1 MGNDREEVGRIFKL
15 IGRKK
20 KEYLITQV
28 LPSTLYPSAQTWLS
42 KVPSVLPLE
51 KREQIVT

>member
-1 MGNDREEVGRIFKL
+1 MKIGNYREEVGRIFK
-15 IGRKK
+15 IRRRKE

-42 KVPSVLPLE
+42 FLLLG

>member
-1 MGNDREEVGRIFKL
+1 MGNYGEEVGRIFKN
-15 IGRKK
+15 IRRKE

-28 LPSTLYPSAQTWLS
+28 LPSTLYPSALTWLS
-42 KVPSVLPLE
+42 KVPSVLQLG